1 MSKEENLDHV
11 HGASANEASILIDAH
26 EAIESGERLSYDDE
40 KLLVSLLDNFRNNYF
55 VYEYMDKFYGDSPW
69 PALEDGLSEIFMLN
83 NISTSSLNRKIHF
96 YSILKPY

>member
-40 KLLVSLLDNFRNNYF
+40 KLLVSLLDNFRNIY
-55 VYEYMDKFYGDSPW
+55 
-69 PALEDGLSEIFMLN
+69 
-83 NISTSSLNRKIHF
+83 
-96 YSILKPY
+96 